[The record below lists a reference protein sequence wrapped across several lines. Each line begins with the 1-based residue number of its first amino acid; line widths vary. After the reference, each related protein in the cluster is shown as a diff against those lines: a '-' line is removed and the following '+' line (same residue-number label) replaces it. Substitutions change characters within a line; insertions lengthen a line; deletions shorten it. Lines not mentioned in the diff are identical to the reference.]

1 MDNKNEKLKVFIDA
15 VNDEI
20 DVEVSRILADA
31 EERRKAVLAE
41 AESFSAAETVKIN
54 GSASLKNGSIYLCDV
69 SKAELNMKKSVIEHR
84 DELADTVFDAVEK
97 KLAEFRKDQKYVN
110 LLIKNLL
117 LMHVSDNSEIFLSPD
132 DMKYADT
139 LKKAIP
145 SCNAEFLPDEK
156 IRLGGLSVYNAE
168 KGIISDKTFDSAVEE
183 QRRVFT
189 EKNVFAE

>member
-20 DVEVSRILADA
+20 DGEVSRILADA

-41 AESFSAAETVKIN
+41 AESFSADETGKMN
-54 GSASLKNGSIYLCDV
+54 GSAYLKNGSVYLCDV
-69 SKAELNMKKSVIEHR
+69 SKAELNMKKSVIGHR
-84 DELADTVFDAVEK
+84 DELADTVFGAVEK
-97 KLAEFRKDQKYVN
+97 RLAEFRKDQKYVN

-145 SCNAEFLPDEK
+145 SCNAKFLPDEK
-156 IRLGGLSVYNAE
+156 IHLGGLSVYNAE

-189 EKNVFAE
+189 GKNVFAE

>member
-20 DVEVSRILADA
+20 DGEVSRILADA
-31 EERRKAVLAE
+31 EERKKAVLAE
-41 AESFSAAETVKIN
+41 AEHFSADETVKTN
-54 GSASLKNGSIYLCDV
+54 CSVSAKNVSLYLRDV

-84 DELADTVFDAVEK
+84 DELAGKVFDTVEK
-97 KLAEFRKDQKYVN
+97 RLAEFRKDQKYVN

-145 SCNAEFLPDEK
+145 SCNAAFLPDEK
-156 IRLGGLSVYNAE
+156 IRLGGLAVYNAE

-189 EKNVFAE
+189 GKNVFAE

>member
-31 EERRKAVLAE
+31 EERKKAVLAE
-41 AESFSAAETVKIN
+41 AENFSAGETGKIT
-54 GSASLKNGSIYLCDV
+54 GSASAKNGSLYLRDV

-84 DELADTVFDAVEK
+84 DKLADMIFDAVK
-97 KLAEFRKDQKYVN
+97 KRLAEFRKDQKYVN

-156 IRLGGLSVYNAE
+156 ILLGGLAVYNAE

>member
-20 DVEVSRILADA
+20 DGEVSRILADA
-31 EERRKAVLAE
+31 GERRKAGLAE
-41 AESFSAAETVKIN
+41 AESFSADETGKMN
-54 GSASLKNGSIYLCDV
+54 GSAYLKNGSVYLRDV
-69 SKAELNMKKSVIEHR
+69 SKAELNMKKSVIGHR
-84 DELADTVFDAVEK
+84 DELADTVFGAVEK
-97 KLAEFRKDQKYVN
+97 RLAEFRKDQKYVN

-145 SCNAEFLPDEK
+145 SCNAKFLPDEK
-156 IRLGGLSVYNAE
+156 IHLGGLSVYNAE

-189 EKNVFAE
+189 GKNVFAE

>member
-20 DVEVSRILADA
+20 DGEVSRILADA
-31 EERRKAVLAE
+31 EKRKKAVLAE
-41 AESFSAAETVKIN
+41 AENFSADEMGKTI
-54 GSASLKNGSIYLCDV
+54 GSASAKNGNLYLRDV

-84 DELADTVFDAVEK
+84 DELAGTVFDAVEK
-97 KLAEFRKDQKYVN
+97 RLAEFRKDQKYVN

-132 DMKYADT
+132 DMRYADM

-145 SCNAEFLPDEK
+145 SCNATFLPDEK
-156 IRLGGLSVYNAE
+156 IRLGGLAVYNVE

-189 EKNVFAE
+189 RKNVFAE

>member
-41 AESFSAAETVKIN
+41 AESFSADETGKTN
-54 GSASLKNGSIYLCDV
+54 GSAFLKNGSVYLRDV
-69 SKAELNMKKSVIEHR
+69 SKAELNMKKSIIEHR
-84 DELADTVFDAVEK
+84 DEIADTVFGAVEK
-97 KLAEFRKDQKYVN
+97 RLAEFRKDQKYVN

-145 SCNAEFLPDEK
+145 SCNAKFLPDEK
-156 IRLGGLSVYNAE
+156 ILLGGLAVYNAE

>member
-20 DVEVSRILADA
+20 DGEVSRILADA

-41 AESFSAAETVKIN
+41 AESFSADETGKMN
-54 GSASLKNGSIYLCDV
+54 GSAYLKNGSVYLRDV

-84 DELADTVFDAVEK
+84 DELADTVFGAVEK
-97 KLAEFRKDQKYVN
+97 RLAEFRKDQKYVN

-145 SCNAEFLPDEK
+145 SCNAKFLPVEK
-156 IRLGGLSVYNAE
+156 IHLGGWSVYNAE

-189 EKNVFAE
+189 GKNVFAE